1 MKNKEEKVSFFG
13 LAVVAVMSALLAV
26 YLKNVRSEYG
36 LFIAIA
42 ICILAMGFGLSKLKY
57 FVDMIETIRSY
68 IGLDGVYIEI
78 ILKIIG
84 ISYIAEFASDVC
96 KDCGYS
102 SMSNQIQVVGKL
114 TVLCISMPIV
124 LSLLETINGLLGE

>member
-1 MKNKEEKVSFFG
+1 M
-13 LAVVAVMSALLAV
+13 AVMSALLAV

>member
-1 MKNKEEKVSFFG
+1 MSFFG